1 MQDSL
6 AYRISHNLM
15 LSEEEITSGVALLGS
30 HCRPRTKARLYWAL
44 KACPNMHSYGIY
56 DRLLLA
62 NGAMSYC
69 AGQSYPDEIR
79 TVRQCLIG
87 R

>member
-6 AYRISHNLM
+6 ANRISKRLE
-15 LSEEEITSGVALLGS
+15 LTEGEITSGVALLGD
-30 HCRPRTKARLYWAL
+30 HCRARTKARLYWAL

-56 DRLLLA
+56 DRLHIE

-79 TVRQCLIG
+79 TVRELLIG